1 MAPRVRREID
11 LRAGP
16 VAEQPPPVLAT
27 SALVTAVGSAPG
39 GAAPFGATRDR
50 SILCAPGG
58 ISRLND
64 YRRRV
69 AANGAALVAIAVLA
83 LVSLCAAAPAAQPPT
98 DYVVGAQDVLT
109 ITSYDQADLSGKFTL
124 EADGTF
130 TYPMIG
136 RVKAGGL
143 TLRALEAAIKK
154 QLVDQGFFRN
164 PQITV
169 SVETY
174 KSQKIFIVGEVRT
187 PGTYPL
193 SGNMNLVEAIARA
206 GSTLPSASGEAI
218 IVHPSAT
225 SVAGPTLPTQDPAA
239 NTERIDL
246 RAMQN
251 GAFTQNT
258 VLRDGDTIFVPRAE
272 SVYVFGQVK
281 SPGAYSLQQKNT
293 SVLQAL
299 SLAGGV
305 TDRGS
310 TSRVRIVRIV
320 DGEKKEFRVKL
331 TDVVQPNDTIIVGE
345 RFF

>member
-1 MAPRVRREID
+1 M
-11 LRAGP
+11 LG
-16 VAEQPPPVLAT
+16 
-27 SALVTAVGSAPG
+27 SAL
-39 GAAPFGATRDR
+39 
-50 SILCAPGG
+50 L
-58 ISRLND
+58 
-64 YRRRV
+64 
-69 AANGAALVAIAVLA
+69 
-83 LVSLCAAAPAAQPPT
+83 AAQPPSVT
-98 DYVVGAQDVLT
+98 DYVVGPQDVLT

-130 TYPMIG
+130 TYPLIG

-143 TLRALEAAIKK
+143 TLRALEDSLKK
-154 QLVDQGFFRN
+154 RLKDEGFFKN

-174 KSQKIFIVGEVRT
+174 KSQKIFVVGEVRT

-193 SGNMNLVEAIARA
+193 SGDMNLVEAIARA

-218 IVHPSAT
+218 IVHPATPGVSA
-225 SVAGPTLPTQDPAA
+225 PTLPTPESAA
-239 NTERIDL
+239 NMERVDL

-251 GAFTQNT
+251 GVFTQNT

-281 SPGAYSLQQKNT
+281 NPGAYPLQQKNT

-299 SLAGGV
+299 SLAGGI

-310 TSRVRIVRIV
+310 TGRVRIVRIV
-320 DGEKKEFRVKL
+320 NGEKKEFKVKL
-331 TDVVQPNDTIIVGE
+331 TDVVKPGDTIIVGE